1 MKNNS
6 LKVPVNK
13 INPTVI
19 LKVKYDIQKINKLLV
34 TLFLCFSKLYKLS
47 KDWIKFLFSIESK
60 LSSYMS
66 EHMFSIFL
74 RKCF

>member
-1 MKNNS
+1 
-6 LKVPVNK
+6 
-13 INPTVI
+13 
-19 LKVKYDIQKINKLLV
+19 LV